1 MNLSK
6 KIFGASAAYILG
18 LRPMVEIKGNLEE
31 INAYKNVLNSSKSL
45 YEALEEEDSLNNID
59 QKLKDKKLAAHQ
71 FKAVT
76 GTSWP
81 F

>member
-18 LRPMVEIKGNLEE
+18 LRPMIEIKGNREE

-45 YEALEEEDSLNNID
+45 YEALEEDSLNSVD